1 MSFLRRKYHVDQGD
15 LQGNILC
22 AYGNRYPHA
31 RYAFVRVENGAAGR
45 AALSLLIDSVT
56 NARPWKNGRPPHTL
70 NVSISCHGLRA
81 LGLPEPVIE
90 TFPLEFR
97 LGMAAR
103 SQENGDVGP
112 SAPQTWDPRMGWTD
126 ERHPRPQEHHLLLT
140 LYARDE
146 ERMNEARATHLEPL
160 QAGGALTIRYEQPAR
175 LLGNY
180 PEGAAGREH
189 FGFADG
195 FGQPTIRG
203 NAGPWDR
210 PGGGTIGKR
219 GCWKPVA
226 PGEFVLGYPGEDGTL
241 EPGPIDPLSR
251 SGTYTV
257 VRKLCQDV
265 AAFTNYVRR
274 QSKATPASEA
284 TLASEE
290 WVAAR
295 IVGRWRDGTP
305 LMLSPCAPN
314 GDVASDTARGGRVND
329 FSYSGDQEG
338 LMCPLGSHIRRA
350 NPRDALGEWW
360 EGRLSMRHRII
371 RRGMPYGDP
380 PADPAVPDG
389 VDRGLMFVCHQ
400 ASIKRQFEVV
410 QGSWL
415 NDGDAFWL
423 GDEGDLLTS
432 DGRPRGEGGMDS
444 GMTMQQHPPKYL
456 DRPPPLVILRGGGY
470 FFTPGINGLRTI
482 AAGSWL

>member
-1 MSFLRRKYHVDQGD
+1 MRVFRGRYHVDQDD
-15 LQGNILC
+15 LQGNVLC

-31 RYAFVRVENGAAGR
+31 LYAFIRVENSDAGR
-45 AALSLLIDSVT
+45 AWLSGLADAVT
-56 NARPWKNGRPPHTL
+56 TARPWKGRRPAHTL

-81 LGLPEPVIE
+81 LGLPEPLIN
-90 TFPLEFR
+90 TFPEDFR
-97 LGMAAR
+97 HGMAAR
-103 SQENGDVGP
+103 AKKLRDLGP
-112 SAPQTWDPRMGWTD
+112 SAPRTWDPRMGWTD
-126 ERHPRPQEHHLLLT
+126 ESHPLPQEHHLLLT

-146 ERMNEARATHLEPL
+146 ECMNEARATHLEPL
-160 QAGGALTIRYEQPAR
+160 QAGGALTIWYEQPAQ

-210 PGGGTIGKR
+210 PGGGRLSKR

-226 PGEFVLGYPGEDGTL
+226 PGEFVLGYPGEDGTR
-241 EPGPIDPLSR
+241 EPAPLDVLSR
-251 SGTYTV
+251 SGTFTV

-265 AAFTNYVRR
+265 AAFTNYLRR
-274 QSKATPASEA
+274 QSKATQV
-284 TLASEE
+284 SEE
-290 WVAAR
+290 WIAAR

-305 LMLSPCAPN
+305 LTLSPGGPN
-314 GDVASDTARGGRVND
+314 GDLSSDYRSGGRVND
-329 FSYSGDQEG
+329 FSYAGDQEG
-338 LMCPLGSHIRRA
+338 LICPLGAHIRRA

-371 RRGMPYGDP
+371 RRGMPFGEGP
-380 PADPAVPDG
+380 EDPARPDG

-400 ASIKRQFEVV
+400 ASIRRQFEVV
-410 QGSWL
+410 QGAWL

-432 DGRPRGEGGMDS
+432 DGRPRGDGALDS
-444 GMTMQQHPPKYL
+444 GMTIQDRPPKYL